1 MDQEGLL
8 TLLRMQT
15 ARPQQRIAAAWQLT
29 LPTFVKEEKDENNGK
44 QEIFALGWQCVMDGG
59 GGKEREKEK
68 RRPLY
73 C

>member
-29 LPTFVKEEKDENNGK
+29 LSTFFKEENDENNGK
-44 QEIFALGWQCVMDGG
+44 
-59 GGKEREKEK
+59 
-68 RRPLY
+68 
-73 C
+73 